1 MINLDDPLS
10 VLTNNKNSKEDLL
23 RYLTRLKEL
32 ESKLWGVTLNDIA
45 ASEEMILESSN
56 HLIFLL
62 NNTTE
67 KQMKSILALKEVKEF
82 FYELKR
88 LNEDFMYLK
97 KKIKDKS
104 KLKNYISKYT
114 IKLVDQRRYD
124 KMKNIFI
131 LEKQLYDVLDIQDM
145 EFKKLMK
152 EIKEIQYT
160 DNDEKIS
167 DFMNHLYRVRDILA
181 GHMDHHQLWE
191 EELQGYSNTSNILTK
206 LIKEVNS
213 TF

>member
-97 KKIKDKS
+97 KKIKDKN